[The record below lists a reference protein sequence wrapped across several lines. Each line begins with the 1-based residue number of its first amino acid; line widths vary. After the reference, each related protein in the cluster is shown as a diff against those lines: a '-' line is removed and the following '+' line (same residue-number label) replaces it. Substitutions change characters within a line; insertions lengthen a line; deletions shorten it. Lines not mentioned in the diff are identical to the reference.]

1 MVNGPRKHGTDDFCE
16 TSSLTVKII
25 PTNVLANLFKDIDLT
40 KTYFRIFA
48 KIWKQLFLLCQSW
61 GIQFWIL
68 ENSDAVIW
76 TVFNLK

>member
-48 KIWKQLFLLCQSW
+48 KI
-61 GIQFWIL
+61 
-68 ENSDAVIW
+68 
-76 TVFNLK
+76 

>member
-1 MVNGPRKHGTDDFCE
+1 MLIYVATEGTHLGIGADTILYETFGVRKVSKMVNGPRKHGTDDFCE

-48 KIWKQLFLLCQSW
+48 KI
-61 GIQFWIL
+61 
-68 ENSDAVIW
+68 
-76 TVFNLK
+76 